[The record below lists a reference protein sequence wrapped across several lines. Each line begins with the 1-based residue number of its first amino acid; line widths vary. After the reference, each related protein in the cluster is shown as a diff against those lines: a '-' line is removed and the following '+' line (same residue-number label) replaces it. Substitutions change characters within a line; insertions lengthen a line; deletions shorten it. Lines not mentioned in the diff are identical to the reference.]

1 MRDTHF
7 VLESALKKSSPGPSV
22 VGEGGRGT
30 FATWSGSDAASR
42 FLLRENSVDPVLLVG
57 GMYIPDDEAL
67 MGLPS
72 AMATCLDIVLGG
84 T

>member
-30 FATWSGSDAASR
+30 FATWSGSIETSQAYR
-42 FLLRENSVDPVLLVG
+42 WCTCNNQGPTRCCIPLPFTREF
-57 GMYIPDDEAL
+57 
-67 MGLPS
+67 
-72 AMATCLDIVLGG
+72 
-84 T
+84 